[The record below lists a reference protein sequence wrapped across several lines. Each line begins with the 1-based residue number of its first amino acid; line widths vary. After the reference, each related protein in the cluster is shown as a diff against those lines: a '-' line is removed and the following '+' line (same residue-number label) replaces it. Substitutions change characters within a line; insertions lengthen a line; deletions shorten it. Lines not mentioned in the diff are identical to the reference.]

1 MALRRSPERQ
11 HRLVVLTV
19 SYAALIA
26 ASIFAY
32 ASSHAH
38 VGVISIIPLL
48 VIAYYARL
56 SVALVT
62 AAFSGALL
70 AFLDRDVFP
79 GGGFFHMSAAVD
91 AVILV
96 LSLCVVVFVAERLR
110 ISSLQNA
117 ALREHLQAART
128 QAEHDSLT
136 GIPNRAF
143 FLQHLRASIRSMT
156 ANEYV
161 GILFADLDGFKQVND
176 RAGHIAGDR
185 VLVHAA
191 ERLRHTI
198 RTNDVLARLGG
209 DEFAILIAH
218 LHDRSEADALT
229 EKIEAQFSN
238 PFSVENAEFKV
249 GVTIGVSIAPQDG
262 LDPNVLLRI
271 ADARMYDRKEAKR
284 LGRVSIHSE

>member
-1 MALRRSPERQ
+1 MALRRSPERHQ
-11 HRLVVLTV
+11 RQVALTA

-26 ASIFAY
+26 TVIFAY
-32 ASSHAH
+32 LSSHAH
-38 VGVISIIPLL
+38 VGIIAIIPLL
-48 VIAYYARL
+48 FIAYYARL

-79 GGGFFHMSAAVD
+79 GGAFVHISPAAD
-91 AVILV
+91 ALSFV

-110 ISSLQNA
+110 ISSLQNTT
-117 ALREHLQAART
+117 LREHLQQALT
-128 QAEHDSLT
+128 QAERDSLT
-136 GIPNRAF
+136 GVPNRAF
-143 FLQHLRASIRSMT
+143 FLQQLRACIRAMT
-156 ANEYV
+156 ANEHV
-161 GILFADLDGFKQVND
+161 GVLFADLDGFKAVND

-209 DEFAILIAH
+209 DEFVILIAH
-218 LHDRSEADALT
+218 LHDRTEADALT
-229 EKIEAQFSN
+229 EKIEAQFTD
-238 PFSVENAEFKV
+238 PFSVDNAEFRV

-262 LDPNVLLRI
+262 LDPNSLLRI
-271 ADARMYDRKEAKR
+271 ADQRMYDRKEAKR
-284 LGRVSIHSE
+284 RPRVTISTE

>member
-11 HRLVVLTV
+11 HRLVVLTI

-26 ASIFAY
+26 TSVFAY
-32 ASSHAH
+32 IASHAH
-38 VGVISIIPLL
+38 VGIIAIIPLL
-48 VIAYYARL
+48 FIAYYARF

-79 GGGFFHMSAAVD
+79 GGAFFQISPAAD
-91 AVILV
+91 ALSLV
-96 LSLCVVVFVAERLR
+96 FALCVVVFVAERLR
-110 ISSLQNA
+110 VSSLQNA
-117 ALREHLQAART
+117 ALREHLNLART
-128 QAEHDSLT
+128 QAERDSLT

-143 FLQHLRASIRSMT
+143 FLQNLRACIRAMP
-156 ANEYV
+156 ANEFV
-161 GILFADLDGFKQVND
+161 GVLFADLDGFKAVND

-198 RTNDVLARLGG
+198 RTNDVLARIGG

-218 LHDRSEADALT
+218 LHDRSEADALSD
-229 EKIEAQFSN
+229 KIEAQFAD
-238 PFSVENAEFKV
+238 PFSLDNQEYKV

-262 LDPNVLLRI
+262 LDPHGLLRI
-271 ADARMYDRKEAKR
+271 ADSRMYERKEAKR
-284 LGRVSIHSE
+284 RDRVSISTE